1 MLMPHPQRLNAISQ
15 GTHSM
20 LILPPSKSG
29 VLCLILVV
37 ACAREEGPPRE
48 DADAIARG
56 RYLVT
61 LGGCNDCHTPKL
73 LTPKGPVPDS
83 SRMLAGHP
91 ADSKVPP
98 VPPGVLGP
106 DGWGALVTADLTAWA
121 GPWGVSF
128 TANLTPDNTGLAPW
142 TPEQFIQTMR
152 TGKHLG
158 TGRPIL
164 PPMPWY
170 DIGKLTDD
178 DLRAVFAY
186 LRTLKPVQNP
196 VPAPVPPAAEP
207 PPQ

>member
-1 MLMPHPQRLNAISQ
+1 
-15 GTHSM
+15 
-20 LILPPSKSG
+20 
-29 VLCLILVV
+29 
-37 ACAREEGPPRE
+37 
-48 DADAIARG
+48 
-56 RYLVT
+56 
-61 LGGCNDCHTPKL
+61 
-73 LTPKGPVPDS
+73 
-83 SRMLAGHP
+83 
-91 ADSKVPP
+91 
-98 VPPGVLGP
+98 
-106 DGWGALVTADLTAWA
+106 
-121 GPWGVSF
+121 
-128 TANLTPDNTGLAPW
+128 
-142 TPEQFIQTMR
+142 MR

>member
-1 MLMPHPQRLNAISQ
+1 MRMLLPSD
-15 GTHSM
+15 S
-20 LILPPSKSG
+20 IL
-29 VLCLILVV
+29 LCLLLV
-37 ACAREEGPPRE
+37 ACARGDGPSRAG
-48 DADAIARG
+48 ADAIARG

-73 LTPKGPVPDS
+73 LRPTGPVPDS
-83 SRMLAGHP
+83 SRFLAGHP
-91 ADSKVPP
+91 ADAKLPP

-106 DGWGALVTADLTAWA
+106 DRWGALVTPDLTAWA

-128 TANLTPDNTGLAPW
+128 TANLTPDPTGLGPW

-158 TGRPIL
+158 VGRSIL

-170 DIGKLTDD
+170 DIGRLTDD

-186 LRTLKPVQNP
+186 LRTLKPVQNA
-196 VPAPVPPAAEP
+196 VPAPLPPPAGPA
-207 PPQ
+207 PQ